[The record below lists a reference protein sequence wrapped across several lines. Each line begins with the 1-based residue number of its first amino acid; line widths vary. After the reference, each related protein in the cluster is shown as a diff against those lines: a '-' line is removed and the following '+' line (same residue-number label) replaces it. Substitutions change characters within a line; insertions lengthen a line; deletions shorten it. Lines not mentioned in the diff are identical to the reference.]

1 MVNFS
6 IQFRTMNK
14 FTFIVLFLCSA
25 CFAQGKV
32 KLVKPLAVHEKEGET
47 VYSYDFNN
55 FENRLH
61 KENDT
66 IYVVNFWATWCAP
79 CVKELPYYEKLNSE
93 YKGKKV
99 KVLLVSLDM
108 KKQVEAALLPFIK
121 KKKLKSEVIHLHDPN
136 ADAWISRVDPSWS
149 GALPAT
155 VIYSRGKRKF
165 YEQTFTYEQLE
176 NEVKQFI
183 N

>member
-6 IQFRTMNK
+6 LQFRTMNK
-14 FTFIVLFLCSA
+14 FALILFFLCSA
-25 CFAQGKV
+25 CFAQGEI
-32 KLVKPLAVHEKEGET
+32 KLVKPLAVHVKDGEK
-47 VYSYDFNN
+47 VYSYDFNG
-55 FENRLH
+55 FENQLH
-61 KENDT
+61 QDNDS
-66 IYVVNFWATWCAP
+66 IYVINFWATWCAP

-108 KKQVEAALLPFIK
+108 KKQVETALLPFIK

-136 ADAWISRVDPSWS
+136 ADAWISKVDPSWT

-155 VIYSRGKRKF
+155 VIYSKGKRKF